1 MRSADLRRSFVDF
14 FAARGHRPVASS
26 PLVPHGDATLL
37 FTNAGMVQFKDYFTG
52 AARPDFDRA
61 VTVQKCLRVSGKHN
75 DLENVG
81 PSPRHH
87 TFFEM
92 LGNFSFGDYF
102 KAEAIEWGWELVT
115 KTWGLPPSR
124 LFASVFRE
132 DDEAFEL
139 WRKIA
144 GLPEARVVR
153 CGEKDN
159 FWAMGETGPCGPCSE
174 IYVDLRP
181 DAPLVGWDEGTDSGR
196 YLEIWNL
203 VFMQFERDASG
214 AMTPLPKPSIDTGA
228 GLERVAAVLAGVPS
242 NYDTDLFRPLLEA
255 TATLAKTEYG
265 RAAQADVSM
274 RVIADHLRATAFLLA
289 DGVIPSNEGR
299 GYVLRRLL
307 RRAVRHGMR
316 LGFEEP
322 FLHRLLP
329 VVDEAMAG
337 AYAELAAT
345 RAASQATVRAEE
357 EKFLATVATGSK
369 MVQEAIE
376 EAKRAGAV
384 ALPGAAAFRLYDTYG
399 LPIQLLREI
408 AEEEKFGL
416 DETGFESALAEQ
428 RERSR
433 AAGGAQRRL
442 RVELQAALAEA
453 LEAVPATE
461 FVGYVEGPDAAEQQL
476 SIEGVR
482 VLALVSLVEAPDGA
496 AEGSAVADLA
506 SSVGLGEK
514 GVVVTD
520 RTVFY
525 AESGG
530 QVGDVGEMRWEGGRA
545 RVVDTQKD
553 GAGHIL
559 HFVEVVAGR
568 IQKPFPSMQLLVSVS
583 HRLPTQRNHT
593 ATHLLHA
600 ALRGVLGEGVRQAGS
615 LVHPDYLR
623 FDFTYGR
630 PLTAEER
637 AEVERRV
644 NEWVLRAVDTRIV
657 AGRSI
662 AEAKAAGA
670 MALFGEK
677 YGDTVRTVEIPGFSL
692 ELCGGCHVRNTGEIG
707 PFVVRSERGVA
718 SGVRRIEALSGE
730 RALAHL
736 RERDAELARVEAA
749 LGAETGRALGEVEAL
764 RRAVRERDAEL
775 AKLRREL
782 VTGAASGGTGGEG
795 EIRAVAGVR
804 LLVRE
809 VPPAPAGELRDL
821 AEALRGRLGTG
832 VVVLGAR
839 GEGKVSLIAAA
850 TDDVKGRVP
859 AGRLLKEVAAL
870 VGGSGGGRDDFAQ
883 AGGKHPEALP
893 EALAR
898 VPELVEKLAAAAR

>member
-1 MRSADLRRSFVDF
+1 MNSAEIRSSFVDF
-14 FAARGHRPVASS
+14 FAARGHRRVPSS

-52 AARPDFDRA
+52 ASVPGFRRA
-61 VTVQKCLRVSGKHN
+61 VSVQKCLRVSGKHN

-115 KTWGLPPSR
+115 RAWGVPRER
-124 LFASVFRE
+124 LFASVFVQ

-139 WRKIA
+139 WRKVS
-144 GLPEARVVR
+144 GLPAGRIQR

-174 IYVDLRP
+174 IFVDRHP
-181 DAPLVGWDEGTDSGR
+181 ERPLVDWQDGTESGR

-214 AMTPLPKPSIDTGA
+214 AMVPLPRPSIDTGA
-228 GLERVAAVLAGVPS
+228 GLERVAAVLGGVDS
-242 NYDTDLFRPLLEA
+242 NYDTDLFQPILAA
-255 TATLAKTEYG
+255 TAALAGTSYG
-265 RAAQADVSM
+265 RSADADVSM
-274 RVIADHLRATAFLLA
+274 RVIADHLRALAFLLA

-307 RRAVRHGMR
+307 RRAVRHGLR

-322 FLHRLLP
+322 FLARLLP
-329 VVDEAMAG
+329 VVGEAMAG

-345 RAASQATVRAEE
+345 RAASVATVRAEE
-357 EKFLATVATGSK
+357 EKFLATVATGSR

-376 EAKRAGAV
+376 EAKRAGSLTLA
-384 ALPGAAAFRLYDTYG
+384 GATVFRLYDTYG

-408 AEEEKFGL
+408 AEEEKFSL
-416 DETGFESALAEQ
+416 DEAGFEAALAEQ

-433 AAGGAQRRL
+433 AAGSTTLERMKRI
-442 RVELQAALAEA
+442 RELTRGPEGWGDAG
-453 LEAVPATE
+453 PTK
-461 FVGYVEGPDAAEQQL
+461 FVGYVEGPGPAEQKL
-476 SIEGVR
+476 SVEGVR
-482 VLALVSLVEAPDGA
+482 AQRVLRIAEDGTVSLAGGGSHRLRAGE
-496 AEGSAVADLA
+496 EGVL
-506 SSVGLGEK
+506 
-514 GVVVTD
+514 VVPATP
-520 RTVFY
+520 FY
-525 AESGG
+525 GESGG
-530 QVGDVGEMRWEGGRA
+530 QVGDKGWVEWRGGRA
-545 RVVDTQKD
+545 EVLDTQKD
-553 GAGHIL
+553 GSGVIF
-559 HFVEVVAGR
+559 HFLRMLDGVLDPETPLSLAVDPA
-568 IQKPFPSMQLLVSVS
+568 

-600 ALRGVLGEGVRQAGS
+600 ALRRVLGEGVRQAGS
-615 LVHPDYLR
+615 LVHPDHLR
-623 FDFTYGR
+623 FDFTFGR
-630 PLTAEER
+630 PLTEAERE
-637 AEVERRV
+637 AIAGLVD
-644 NEWVLRAVDTRIV
+644 EWVLRAVATRIL
-657 AGRSI
+657 ADRDFR
-662 AEAKAAGA
+662 EAVGAGA

-677 YGDTVRTVEIPGFSL
+677 YGERVRTVEVPGFSL

-707 PFVVRSERGVA
+707 PFVLRHERGIA
-718 SGVRRIEALSGE
+718 SGVRRIEALTGE
-730 RALAHL
+730 RALAWL
-736 RERDAELARVEAA
+736 RGRDRELAALEGA
-749 LGAETGRALGEVEAL
+749 LGAPEGRAAEEVQTW
-764 RRAVRERDAEL
+764 RRQLKERDAEL

-782 VTGAASGGTGGEG
+782 VSGAAPDAGET
-795 EIRAVAGVR
+795 EVAGVR
-804 LLVRE
+804 VVARE
-809 VPPAPAGELRDL
+809 VPPAPAGELRQL
-821 AEALRGRLGTG
+821 ADVLRERLGSG

-839 GEGKVSLIAAA
+839 AEGKVSLVA
-850 TDDVKGRVP
+850 TVSADLRARVP

-883 AGGKHPEALP
+883 AGGREPERLP

-898 VPELVEKLAAAAR
+898 VPGLVAALAGAGT